1 MHKVVHTPHPSVS
14 VRMVRHRGLK
24 HLSSGCIAMAERVDQ
39 AEEYG
44 GWGVVVVVIERGCET
59 PGECKSGQGHPGEWK
74 MPK

>member
-1 MHKVVHTPHPSVS
+1 
-14 VRMVRHRGLK
+14 
-24 HLSSGCIAMAERVDQ
+24 MAERVDQ